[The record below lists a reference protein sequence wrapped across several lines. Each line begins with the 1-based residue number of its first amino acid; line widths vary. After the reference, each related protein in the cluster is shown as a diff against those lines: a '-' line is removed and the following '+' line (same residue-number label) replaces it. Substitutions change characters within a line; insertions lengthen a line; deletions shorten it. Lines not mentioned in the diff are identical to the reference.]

1 MAFSRREYWS
11 GLPCPLQEIFL
22 TQGLNP
28 GLLHRQAILYRSATR
43 EASLVQGKEQ
53 IGSRRA
59 KMLPS
64 LFSFQGLT
72 LPPRYP
78 LASPAFR
85 QDPHSGHVTVDT
97 GGMLLGQVH
106 ASSSADIAPPQ
117 SSLLPTGRGGTFAQK
132 TACEAAEPKP
142 VLGVVGPSFTSEE
155 TGSEGH
161 ECFPTGVKKK
171 NHETYPTTA
180 T

>member
-22 TQGLNP
+22 TQGLYL
-28 GLLHRQAILYRSATR
+28 GLLHRQAILYHSATR

-72 LPPRYP
+72 PPPTLSPHQSRLPSGPSLRACHCGHGRDAVGP
-78 LASPAFR
+78 GPCLVLCRHRSATVISPPDWAWWHICTEDSMRGSRAEASP
-85 QDPHSGHVTVDT
+85 GC
-97 GGMLLGQVH
+97 GW
-106 ASSSADIAPPQ
+106 PQ
-117 SSLLPTGRGGTFAQK
+117 LYQ
-132 TACEAAEPKP
+132 
-142 VLGVVGPSFTSEE
+142 
-155 TGSEGH
+155 
-161 ECFPTGVKKK
+161 
-171 NHETYPTTA
+171 
-180 T
+180 